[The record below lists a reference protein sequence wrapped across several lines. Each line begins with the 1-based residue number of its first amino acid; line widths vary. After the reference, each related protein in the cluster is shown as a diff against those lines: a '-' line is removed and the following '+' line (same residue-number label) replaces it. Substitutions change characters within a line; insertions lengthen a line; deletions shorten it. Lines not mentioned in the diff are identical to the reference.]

1 MQVYFYPA
9 TVVLRIPYLAMRAT
23 VMMRQMRVKKLGKG
37 RVSES
42 VREQSE
48 LTTATTEEA
57 GDQCAGGGDL
67 YTWDHSLRFVYS

>member
-1 MQVYFYPA
+1 M
-9 TVVLRIPYLAMRAT
+9 
-23 VMMRQMRVKKLGKG
+23 
-37 RVSES
+37 SES

-67 YTWDHSLRFVYS
+67 YTWDHCAASVYGLSVSVRVYL